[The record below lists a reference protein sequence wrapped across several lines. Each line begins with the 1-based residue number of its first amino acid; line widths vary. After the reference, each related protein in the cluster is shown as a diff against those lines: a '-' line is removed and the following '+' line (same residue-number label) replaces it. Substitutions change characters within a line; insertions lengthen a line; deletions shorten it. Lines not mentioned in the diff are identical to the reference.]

1 MRTVKKE
8 ILSLISTWVAKA
20 EDTETVMEN
29 FVPPLFDA
37 VLFDY
42 QRNVPAA
49 REPKVLSLLSIL
61 VAQEEAAISE
71 EVPRILAAIF
81 QCTLEM
87 INKDLEEFPEHR
99 TNFFR
104 LLQTLMQYCF
114 PVFMGI
120 PAEQFKL
127 IVDSVIW
134 AFKHSMRNVAEI
146 GLDILK
152 DLLNKLQKL
161 EDRVAAQR
169 VYRSFFLDLLE
180 HVLSVVTDRSQ
191 VQVAGLS
198 YYADILC
205 QLFSSVEF
213 FITEP
218 LNADN
223 PAQSNI
229 DFVYQFV
236 GNLLKGAFPHLSDD
250 QIRVTV
256 KGFYSFNQDPVRMKS
271 HLRDFLVQ
279 IKEFVGEDTSDLY
292 IEEREA
298 EIQAIQKKKMSV
310 PGMVNPN
317 EINYDDDMK

>member
-1 MRTVKKE
+1 
-8 ILSLISTWVAKA
+8 
-20 EDTETVMEN
+20 
-29 FVPPLFDA
+29 
-37 VLFDY
+37 
-42 QRNVPAA
+42 
-49 REPKVLSLLSIL
+49 
-61 VAQEEAAISE
+61 
-71 EVPRILAAIF
+71 
-81 QCTLEM
+81 M

-114 PVFMGI
+114 PVFMSL
-120 PAEQFKL
+120 PSEQFKL

-146 GLDILK
+146 GLEILK
-152 DLLNKLQKL
+152 DLLNKLQKWD
-161 EDRVAAQR
+161 DRAAAQR

-205 QLFSSVEF
+205 QLFSAAEF
-213 FITEP
+213 FITVP
-218 LNADN
+218 LNVDN
-223 PAQSNI
+223 AAQSNI

-236 GNLLKGAFPHLSDD
+236 GNLLKSAFAHLSDD

-279 IKEFVGEDTSDLY
+279 IKEFVGEDTTDLF

-298 EIQAIQKKKMSV
+298 EIQAMQKKKMAV
-310 PGMVNPN
+310 PGILNPH
-317 EINYDDDMK
+317 EINDDEVMK